1 MKEVKTLCPYC
12 GVGCG
17 LLASTDGAKVT
28 RVRADPQHPANFG
41 KMCQKGATVA
51 QTIDS
56 PTRARY
62 AMFRDCREEPLLAV
76 SPSQAINAAGQKL
89 DAIIQQHGPQAIAFY
104 LSGQLTTE
112 SQYLFNKFSKGYL
125 RTNHVDSNSRL
136 CMSSA
141 ASAMSTSL
149 GSDGPPTCYA
159 DIELADTFLFVGSNA
174 AACHPITFDRVRK
187 RIEKGRAECIV
198 VDPRRTA
205 TAEAATLHLAV
216 RPGTDLALLNGLLH
230 LLRNDGKVDLAYM
243 SAHTEG
249 WAELS
254 AMLDEYPLDVVSK
267 ICGIP
272 VYDIVHAA
280 RILGGQRRRLI
291 TFWTM
296 GVNQSVAG
304 TFTGNAIINLH
315 LATGQIGR
323 PGCGPFSLTGQP
335 NAMGGRDVGYMSHL
349 LPGQRKI
356 ADPDHRRRIEKLWGL
371 QPGTIYP
378 HAGYDAVGIFD
389 AMARGEIK
397 ALWVVGSNPA
407 ASMPNLPA
415 VRAGLERAE
424 LVIVQDAYS
433 PTETT
438 RFAHVVFP
446 AAIHMEQDGTFC
458 NSERRVSLMEQVVP
472 PPGDARP
479 DWWWGKKVAEAMGFK
494 NGLSFAKAEEI
505 FDEFARSTAGCPN
518 DQSALSHELLR
529 SRGPQQWPYPSMS
542 VSSARRYEDGEFP
555 TASGYAR
562 LLARRHV
569 PREELPTREFPLV
582 LTTGRVAGQWHTR
595 TKTGLVPA
603 LNKLDPEP
611 YLQMHPEDAAAL
623 GLSNRQRVEVRSVRG
638 RALSIL
644 RLDDAIP
651 PGTVFMPIH
660 WNDLWEEGASPNEVT
675 TDAVDPISRQPAL
688 KCCAVSVRARQTALD
703 GANASAV
710 RPEKIESAIGRP
722 NPANV

>member
-1 MKEVKTLCPYC
+1 MKELKTLCPYC

-17 LLASTDGAKVT
+17 LLASTDGTKVT
-28 RVRADPQHPANFG
+28 RVRADPNHPANFG

-56 PTRARY
+56 PTRLRH
-62 AMFRDCREEPLLAV
+62 AMMRANRQDSLLAV
-76 SPSQAINAAGQKL
+76 SPSQAISAVGEKL
-89 DAIIQQHGPQAIAFY
+89 DAIIQSHGPQAIAFY

-112 SQYLFNKFSKGYL
+112 SQYLFNKFAKGYL

-159 DIELADTFLFVGSNA
+159 DIELADTFMFVGSNA
-174 AACHPITFDRVRK
+174 AECHPVTFDRVRK

-198 VDPRRTA
+198 VDPRRTP

-216 RPGTDLALLNGLLH
+216 RPGTDLALMNGLLH
-230 LLRNDGKVDLAYM
+230 LLRNDKKVDEAYV
-243 SAHTEG
+243 AGHTEG
-249 WAELS
+249 WTDLN
-254 AMLDEYPLDVVSK
+254 AMLDEYPPDVVAK
-267 ICGIP
+267 ICGLS

-296 GVNQSVAG
+296 GVNQSVTG

-315 LATGQIGR
+315 LAMGQIGR

-356 ADPDHRRRIEKLWGL
+356 ADPDHRRKIEKLWAL

-378 HAGYDAVGIFD
+378 HNGYDAIGIFD
-389 AMARGEIK
+389 ALARGEIK

-407 ASMPNLPA
+407 ASMPNLPV

-424 LVIVQDAYS
+424 LVIVQDAYT
-433 PTETT
+433 PTETS
-438 RFAHVVFP
+438 RYAHVLFP
-446 AAIHMEQDGTFC
+446 AAVHMEQDGTFC
-458 NSERRVSLMEQVVP
+458 NSERRVSVMEKVVP
-472 PPGDARP
+472 PPGDAKP
-479 DWWWGKKVAEAMGFK
+479 DWWWAKQVAEKMGFK
-494 NGLSFAKAEEI
+494 SGFHLNQAAGI
-505 FDEFARSTAGCPN
+505 FNEFAWTTVGCPN
-518 DQSALSHELLR
+518 DQGALSHELLGR
-529 SRGPQQWPYPSMS
+529 DGPQQWPFPLSGAS
-542 VSSARRYEDGEFP
+542 TVRRYEDGVFP
-555 TASGYAR
+555 TPSGLAR
-562 LLARRHV
+562 LLARRYV
-569 PREELPTREFPLV
+569 PGNEMPTREFPFL

-595 TKTGLVPA
+595 TKTGLVPT
-603 LNKLDPEP
+603 LNKLDPAP

-623 GLSNRQRVEVRSVRG
+623 GLCDGQRVAVQSVRG
-638 RALSIL
+638 RANSVL
-644 RLDDAIP
+644 RIDDNITA
-651 PGTVFMPIH
+651 GTVFMPMH
-660 WNDLWEEGASPNEVT
+660 WNELWAEAASPNEVT
-675 TDAVDPISRQPAL
+675 TDNADPISRQPAL
-688 KCCAVSVRARQTALD
+688 KCCAV
-703 GANASAV
+703 AV
-710 RPEKIESAIGRP
+710 RPRSGLVEQATAGAETKTRP
-722 NPANV
+722 LTVLQPAPLPQ